1 MTDLQ
6 TAVEQLNTVPLEDFV
21 AERKRLAK
29 ALRDEGD
36 RVSAA
41 ELAKLPK
48 PSAPAWSLN
57 LVAREQP
64 QLVSEWIAATEA
76 LRDESSRADRAS
88 GDSLRAAM
96 TAHRDATRRLLAG
109 VRAEARPN
117 GRALTEPLLDRVR
130 ELLQAATADPAR
142 AEQLRAARVVES
154 DDEPP
159 PLPAR
164 SAAAPKGRAEKPGK
178 RTAQERAAAAEH
190 ARREAEARA
199 ELERLVSEAELRA
212 GGLRGRAADA
222 EAAATQAD
230 ERLEQAQQT
239 LRRSESEADAARQ
252 AAVETAEAAEQAEHE
267 LRTLAAKLAS

>member
-36 RVSAA
+36 RASAA

-109 VRAEARPN
+109 VRTEARPN

-178 RTAQERAAAAEH
+178 RTAQERAAAEQS
-190 ARREAEARA
+190 RREAEARA

-212 GGLRGRAADA
+212 GERRGRAADA